1 MQMPEWRL
9 SERNS
14 LTKRNAEKMAQYD
27 LNLREYWRV
36 IKRRKFIILLT
47 VALTGL
53 FSLVAA
59 LIEKP
64 VPVYQASTSIKMERN
79 TGGGIFMDNHYT
91 MVDDLQTQ
99 VATIK
104 SYYMMEMLAKEMGLI
119 PASLSSEE
127 VRKRKECLDIIL
139 DLKSKV
145 STQLDENKSTVIDI
159 IVKSE
164 DPKSAARAA
173 NSLAAV
179 YGKERY
185 KEINKRTIE
194 AKRAVE
200 AQLKLATER
209 LRNSEEAVRD
219 FKEKNK
225 LVSVDSQSASL
236 LTQMNTLQMNY
247 DKNAVSHQNIAGILK
262 LLEGAENRPL
272 TSKTS
277 FYYDGAPA
285 LYHNLNDRLV
295 KLMLER
301 DTLLITFTEEYPAV
315 VELKAQIRETVKA
328 MQAQLLAMDKGLVS
342 EMKTLQAKMDVV
354 GEGIKRMPEKGI
366 ELARLDR
373 EVQVAQ
379 EVYTLLNKKHQEA
392 MIREA
397 ENIEEVKI
405 VKPALEPSKPINPP
419 KVKEN
424 FLLGLIIGLAMGVV
438 FAFLIE
444 TFDTSI
450 GAIEEVE
457 EFLRV
462 PVLGL
467 VPHVTPQEIKAV
479 IQEKY
484 GGDIDPETL
493 QRDARLISHFA
504 PKSNLAESY
513 RTVRTNVNFASLEKG
528 IQSIVLT
535 SSSPQEGKT
544 STIVNLAITM
554 AQSGRKVLLVEG
566 DLRKPVIAKMF
577 GLPSSEGLTD
587 AIHANF
593 EWKKCVRTI
602 ADMMAGKMTVDEI
615 LKTPGIDNLNVL
627 PAGTIPPNPAELISS
642 QYVNDMISEAKKEYD
657 YVFIDAPPLLSA
669 ADAAVLSSKADGVV
683 MVYRVGKIPRGAL
696 KRAKSQ
702 LEHVKANIIGVV
714 LNGLRAELS
723 TDYSDYRYR
732 SYYYYG
738 AQKAEQQSV
747 LEKIGSLPGRA
758 IEMFRTV
765 AKNPFRKKEA
775 TADPQETPE
784 AFIKELLNKTSA
796 DVKAASQSKVMKKI
810 IQIKNL
816 LFTVAIMTFTA
827 GILQQSE
834 YLRCDFPGLLNA
846 FRNDLKQSAQA
857 GGFEIAMGVKAREA
871 SRETVPQDAGAI
883 TNAVSSVQTDETT
896 AVPATSGGFI
906 RQKIDRER

>member
-1 MQMPEWRL
+1 
-9 SERNS
+9 
-14 LTKRNAEKMAQYD
+14 MAQYD

-173 NSLAAV
+173 NSLATV

-587 AIHANF
+587 AIHADF

-615 LKTPGIDNLNVL
+615 LKTPGIDNLNLL

-702 LEHVKANIIGVV
+702 LEHVKANVIGVV

-738 AQKAEQQSV
+738 AQKTEQQSV

-784 AFIKELLNKTSA
+784 AFIKELLNKTTA
-796 DVKAASQSKVMKKI
+796 DVKSVSQSMVMKKI

-871 SRETVPQDAGAI
+871 SRETIPQDAGAI

>member
-1 MQMPEWRL
+1 
-9 SERNS
+9 
-14 LTKRNAEKMAQYD
+14 MAQYD

-173 NSLAAV
+173 NSLATV

-587 AIHANF
+587 AIHADF

-615 LKTPGIDNLNVL
+615 LKTPGIDNLNLL

-642 QYVNDMISEAKKEYD
+642 QYVNDLISEAKKEYD

-702 LEHVKANIIGVV
+702 LEHVKANVIGVV

-738 AQKAEQQSV
+738 AQKTEQQSV

-784 AFIKELLNKTSA
+784 AFIKELLNKTTA
-796 DVKAASQSKVMKKI
+796 DVKSVSQSMVMKKI

-871 SRETVPQDAGAI
+871 SRETIPQDAGAI

>member
-1 MQMPEWRL
+1 
-9 SERNS
+9 
-14 LTKRNAEKMAQYD
+14 MAQYD

-36 IKRRKFIILLT
+36 IKRRRFIILLT

-59 LIEKP
+59 IIEKP
-64 VPVYQASTSIKMERN
+64 VPVYKASVSIKVERSG
-79 TGGGIFMDNHYT
+79 GGGIFMDSNFT

-119 PASLSSEE
+119 PASLPSEE
-127 VRKRKECLDIIL
+127 VRNHKEYLDIIL

-145 STQLDENKSTVIDI
+145 TTQLDENKSTVIDI
-159 IVKSE
+159 YVKSE
-164 DPKSAARAA
+164 DPKFAQRAA
-173 NSLAAV
+173 NGLASV
-179 YGKERY
+179 YQEERY
-185 KEINKRTIE
+185 NEINKRTIE

-209 LRNSEEAVRD
+209 LRDSEEAVRE
-219 FKEKNK
+219 FKESNK
-225 LVSVDSQSASL
+225 IISVESQSASL
-236 LTQMNTLQMNY
+236 LGQMNTLQANH
-247 DKNAVSHQNIAGILK
+247 DKDSVSHQNITGILK

-277 FYYDGAPA
+277 FYYDSAPA

-295 KLMLER
+295 KLMLDR
-301 DTLLITFTEEYPAV
+301 DTLLITYTEDYPAV
-315 VELKAQIRETVKA
+315 VEVKAQIRETVKA
-328 MQAQLLAMDKGLVS
+328 MQAQLLAMDRGLVA
-342 EMKTLQAKMDVV
+342 EMKTLQSKMDFV
-354 GEGIKRMPEKGI
+354 GEGIKKMPEKGI
-366 ELARLDR
+366 DLARLDR
-373 EVQVAQ
+373 EVQVSQ
-379 EVYTLLNKKHQEA
+379 EVYTMLNKKHQEA
-392 MIREA
+392 LIREA
-397 ENIEEVKI
+397 ENIEEVKV
-405 VKPALEPSKPINPP
+405 VKPALEPTKPINPP

-424 FLLGLIIGLAMGVV
+424 FLLGLIIGLAMGIV

-467 VPHVTPQEIKAV
+467 VPHVTQQEIKAV

-484 GGDIDPETL
+484 GGDMDPETL

-504 PKSNLAESY
+504 PKSSLAECY
-513 RTVRTNVNFASLEKG
+513 RTVRTNVNFASLEKH
-528 IQSIVLT
+528 IKSIVVT

-554 AQSGRKVLLVEG
+554 AQAGRKVLLLEG

-587 AIHANF
+587 AILANF

-602 ADMMAGKMTVDEI
+602 ADMMAGKMTVDEV
-615 LKTPGIDNLNVL
+615 LKTPGIENLNII
-627 PAGTIPPNPAELISS
+627 PAGTVPPNPAELVNS
-642 QYVNDMISEAKKEYD
+642 QYIHDLINEAKQEYD

-669 ADAAVLSSKADGVV
+669 ADAAVLGSKADGVV

-702 LEHVKANIIGVV
+702 LEQVKANVIGVV
-714 LNGLRAELS
+714 LNGLKAELS

-738 AQKAEQQSV
+738 AQRQEQQSV
-747 LEKIGSLPGRA
+747 LEKIESLPVQA
-758 IEMFRTV
+758 MEYFRK
-765 AKNPFRKKEA
+765 AARNPFRKKA
-775 TADPQETPE
+775 AVADSKETPE

-796 DVKAASQSKVMKKI
+796 DVKAASRSKVVKKI
-810 IQIKNL
+810 MQIKNL
-816 LFTVAIMTFTA
+816 LFGIAIMIFTT

-834 YLRCDFPGLLNA
+834 YLRCDFTWLMTA
-846 FRNDLKQSAQA
+846 FRSDLKQSAQV
-857 GGFEIAMGVKAREA
+857 GNLEIALGVKAREA
-871 SRETVPQDAGAI
+871 SLEVVPHDQSDQNAAVE
-883 TNAVSSVQTDETT
+883 AVSPVQKEESVVVPGT
-896 AVPATSGGFI
+896 AGSFV

>member
-1 MQMPEWRL
+1 
-9 SERNS
+9 
-14 LTKRNAEKMAQYD
+14 
-27 LNLREYWRV
+27 WRV

>member
-1 MQMPEWRL
+1 
-9 SERNS
+9 
-14 LTKRNAEKMAQYD
+14 MAQYD

-173 NSLAAV
+173 NSLATV

-587 AIHANF
+587 AIHADF

-615 LKTPGIDNLNVL
+615 LKTPGIDNLNLL

-642 QYVNDMISEAKKEYD
+642 QYVNDLISEAKKEYD

-702 LEHVKANIIGVV
+702 LEHVKANVIGVV

-738 AQKAEQQSV
+738 AQKTEQQSV

-758 IEMFRTV
+758 NEMFRKV
-765 AKNPFRKKEA
+765 AKNLFRKKEA
-775 TADPQETPE
+775 AAEPKETPE

-871 SRETVPQDAGAI
+871 SRETIPQDAGAI

>member
-1 MQMPEWRL
+1 
-9 SERNS
+9 
-14 LTKRNAEKMAQYD
+14 MAQYD

-36 IKRRKFIILLT
+36 IRRRKFIIFLT

-59 LIEKP
+59 IIEKP
-64 VPVYQASTSIKMERN
+64 VPVYKASVSIKVERN
-79 TGGGIFMDNHYT
+79 TGGGIFMDTHYT

-104 SYYMMEMLAKEMGLI
+104 SYYMMEMLAKEIGLI
-119 PASLSSEE
+119 PASLPSEE
-127 VRKRKECLDIIL
+127 VRNRKEYLDIIL

-159 IVKSE
+159 FVKSE
-164 DPKSAARAA
+164 DPKFAARAA
-173 NSLAAV
+173 NGLATV
-179 YGKERY
+179 YQEERY

-209 LRNSEEAVRD
+209 LRDSEEAVRE

-236 LTQMNTLQMNY
+236 LTQMNTLQTNY
-247 DKNAVSHQNIAGILK
+247 DKDAVSHQNITGILK
-262 LLEGAENRPL
+262 LLDGAENRPL

-277 FYYDGAPA
+277 FYYDSAPA

-295 KLMLER
+295 KLMLDR
-301 DTLLITFTEEYPAV
+301 DTLLITYTDEYPAV

-342 EMKTLQAKMDVV
+342 EMKTLQAKIDSV
-354 GEGIKRMPEKGI
+354 GENIKRMPEKGI

-392 MIREA
+392 MIKEA

-405 VKPALEPSKPINPP
+405 VKPALEPAKPINPP

-424 FLLGLIIGLAMGVV
+424 FLLGLIIGLALGVV

-467 VPHVTPQEIKAV
+467 VPHVTPQEVKAV

-528 IQSIVLT
+528 IKSIVLT

-566 DLRKPVIAKMF
+566 DLRKPVIARMF

-587 AIHANF
+587 AILANF

-602 ADMMAGKMTVDEI
+602 ADMMAGKMTVDEV
-615 LKTPGIDNLNVL
+615 LKTPGIENLNVL

-642 QYVNDMISEAKKEYD
+642 QYLTDLISEAKQEYD

-669 ADAAVLSSKADGVV
+669 ADAAVLSSKTDGVV

-702 LEHVKANIIGVV
+702 LEHVKANVIGVV
-714 LNGLRAELS
+714 LNGLKAELS

-738 AQKAEQQSV
+738 AQKVEQQSI
-747 LEKIGSLPGRA
+747 LEKIEVLPGQA
-758 IEMFRTV
+758 MEFFRKA

-775 TADPQETPE
+775 TADSKETSE

-796 DVKAASQSKVMKKI
+796 DVKAASRSKVVKKI
-810 IQIKNL
+810 MQIKNL
-816 LFTVAIMTFTA
+816 LFTIAIMTFTT
-827 GILQQSE
+827 GILQQSG
-834 YLRCDFPGLLNA
+834 YLRCDFNWLMTA
-846 FRNDLKQSAQA
+846 FRSNLPQSAQA
-857 GGFEIAMGVKAREA
+857 GNFEIAMGAKAREA
-871 SRETVPQDAGAI
+871 SLETMPPDQTAI
-883 TNAVSSVQTDETT
+883 VEAVSSVQKEETPVT
-896 AVPATSGGFI
+896 PATYGSFV
-906 RQKIDRER
+906 RQKIDRDR

>member
-1 MQMPEWRL
+1 
-9 SERNS
+9 
-14 LTKRNAEKMAQYD
+14 MAQYD

-315 VELKAQIRETVKA
+315 VELKAQIRET
-328 MQAQLLAMDKGLVS
+328 G
-342 EMKTLQAKMDVV
+342 T
-354 GEGIKRMPEKGI
+354 
-366 ELARLDR
+366 
-373 EVQVAQ
+373 
-379 EVYTLLNKKHQEA
+379 
-392 MIREA
+392 
-397 ENIEEVKI
+397 
-405 VKPALEPSKPINPP
+405 PP
-419 KVKEN
+419 
-424 FLLGLIIGLAMGVV
+424 
-438 FAFLIE
+438 
-444 TFDTSI
+444 
-450 GAIEEVE
+450 
-457 EFLRV
+457 
-462 PVLGL
+462 
-467 VPHVTPQEIKAV
+467 
-479 IQEKY
+479 
-484 GGDIDPETL
+484 
-493 QRDARLISHFA
+493 
-504 PKSNLAESY
+504 
-513 RTVRTNVNFASLEKG
+513 
-528 IQSIVLT
+528 
-535 SSSPQEGKT
+535 
-544 STIVNLAITM
+544 
-554 AQSGRKVLLVEG
+554 
-566 DLRKPVIAKMF
+566 
-577 GLPSSEGLTD
+577 
-587 AIHANF
+587 
-593 EWKKCVRTI
+593 
-602 ADMMAGKMTVDEI
+602 
-615 LKTPGIDNLNVL
+615 
-627 PAGTIPPNPAELISS
+627 
-642 QYVNDMISEAKKEYD
+642 
-657 YVFIDAPPLLSA
+657 
-669 ADAAVLSSKADGVV
+669 
-683 MVYRVGKIPRGAL
+683 
-696 KRAKSQ
+696 
-702 LEHVKANIIGVV
+702 
-714 LNGLRAELS
+714 
-723 TDYSDYRYR
+723 
-732 SYYYYG
+732 
-738 AQKAEQQSV
+738 
-747 LEKIGSLPGRA
+747 
-758 IEMFRTV
+758 
-765 AKNPFRKKEA
+765 
-775 TADPQETPE
+775 
-784 AFIKELLNKTSA
+784 
-796 DVKAASQSKVMKKI
+796 
-810 IQIKNL
+810 
-816 LFTVAIMTFTA
+816 
-827 GILQQSE
+827 
-834 YLRCDFPGLLNA
+834 
-846 FRNDLKQSAQA
+846 
-857 GGFEIAMGVKAREA
+857 
-871 SRETVPQDAGAI
+871 
-883 TNAVSSVQTDETT
+883 
-896 AVPATSGGFI
+896 
-906 RQKIDRER
+906 

>member
-1 MQMPEWRL
+1 
-9 SERNS
+9 
-14 LTKRNAEKMAQYD
+14 MAQYD

-587 AIHANF
+587 AIHADF